1 VEPANCVLG
10 RLHAIARGCAI
21 LQQSLVENIAFTS
34 FVERLQVWTCCTVFC
49 FVAIELS
56 ASGDQTT
63 DIHTTFD
70 FAMIAKIICNVRHS

>member
-1 VEPANCVLG
+1 
-10 RLHAIARGCAI
+10 
-21 LQQSLVENIAFTS
+21 
-34 FVERLQVWTCCTVFC
+34 VERLQVWTCCTVFC

-63 DIHTTFD
+63 DMCTTFD